1 MKQIEN
7 PSAWKLSLLL
17 IPVVVVCIAAI
28 ILNTFP
34 GWGVVTGIVSVVAYM
49 GAMTYFCIKQK
60 CYEQLAQSYIHTDV
74 GSDIHHPTE
83 HHSPIDE
90 ICE

>member
-1 MKQIEN
+1 MKQIKN
-7 PSAWKLSLLL
+7 SSAWKLSLLL

-28 ILNTFP
+28 ILKTFP

-60 CYEQLAQSYIHTDV
+60 CYGQLAQSYAFILMWV
-74 GSDIHHPTE
+74 VIYIIQQNIAAS
-83 HHSPIDE
+83 
-90 ICE
+90 